1 MEQKT
6 FISSSMVNINGK
18 EDFKQ
23 TAIKVKNGKKKGIEN
38 KNGIVRTIPKRELN
52 NILNNMDNTRSK
64 SFHSPFETLPFMNR
78 VNLIVNELNDSMIPK
93 IPSSKILDRIPTPH
107 PRKRKTRRDER
118 KKQKQTKK
126 KTQVKKAPRKT
137 VTEKKT
143 NTRNTKKTKTKTKK
157 IRNNNYNANN
167 NTN

>member
-18 EDFKQ
+18 ENYKQ
-23 TAIKVKNGKKKGIEN
+23 TAIKVKNGKKKGIEH

-52 NILNNMDNTRSK
+52 SILNNIDNTRNK

-93 IPSSKILDRIPTPH
+93 IQDRVPTPH
-107 PRKRKTRRDER
+107 PRKIKTRRDER
-118 KKQKQTKK
+118 KKPKQTKK

-137 VTEKKT
+137 TTEKKK
-143 NTRNTKKTKTKTKK
+143 NTRNTKKTKKN
-157 IRNNNYNANN
+157 RNNNYNANN

>member
-6 FISSSMVNINGK
+6 IISSSMVNINGK

-38 KNGIVRTIPKRELN
+38 KNGMVRTIPKRELN
-52 NILNNMDNTRSK
+52 SILNNMDNTRSK

-93 IPSSKILDRIPTPH
+93 ISDRIPTPH
-107 PRKRKTRRDER
+107 PRKRKTRRHE
-118 KKQKQTKK
+118 KKKPKQKQKQTKK
-126 KTQVKKAPRKT
+126 RVRVKKAPRKT
-137 VTEKKT
+137 VTEKK
-143 NTRNTKKTKTKTKK
+143 NISRNTKKTKTKKNH
-157 IRNNNYNANN
+157 NNNYNANN